1 MIAATGKILLLWS
14 VPRARSTAFFRMMLQ
29 RGDVVAVHEPFST
42 LAADGVAE
50 VAGRTVRTERAVID
64 TLTTLPPH
72 RRVFV
77 KDTTDEEYPR
87 VLADPEFLRSRAHS
101 AFLIRDP
108 AETIASYYAVNPRVR
123 RDQIGFEHLERLFL
137 RVRELTGRTPLVIDA
152 ADLVAD
158 PSGTAAR
165 YCADA
170 GIAFLPAAMSW
181 PAGDRPEWRAS
192 ERWHRDVA
200 RTTGFENRSPRH
212 GVVLDDVPHLQA
224 YLDHHAPVYQRLRRQ
239 CQTGPTA
246 SARRP

>member
-1 MIAATGKILLLWS
+1 MIAAAGKILLLWS
-14 VPRARSTAFFRMMLQ
+14 VPRARSTAFFRMMIQ

-42 LAADGVAE
+42 LAEHGAAE
-50 VAGRTVRTERAVID
+50 VAGRRVCTEQAVID
-64 TLTTLPPH
+64 ALTALPPH

-77 KDTTDEEYPR
+77 KDTTDEEYPV

-101 AFLIRDP
+101 AFLVRDP
-108 AETIASYYAVNPRVR
+108 AETIPSYYAVNPRVR
-123 RDQIGFEHLERLFL
+123 RDQIGFDHLERLFL

-170 GIAFLPAAMSW
+170 GIAFVPAAMSW
-181 PAGDRPEWRAS
+181 AAGDRPEWRATG
-192 ERWHRDVA
+192 RWHLDVA

-212 GVVLDDVPHLQA
+212 GVALDDVPHLRA
-224 YLDHHAPVYQRLRRQ
+224 YLDHHTPVYRRLRRH
-239 CQTGPTA
+239 CPTGPIATA
-246 SARRP
+246 GRP